1 MRLESVIDSGC
12 AGVMHCKI
20 RLVFFL
26 SILEYSIVG
35 NFIDYSEVKDRH
47 LRSIGIIPKLAVG
60 QKLLFA
66 TPEFMR
72 SCWVFFFCDSLPS
85 TCCKL
90 QHVDFLLGN
99 DPSSS
104 NKLPVYW
111 SAESFCFPL
120 ILVGLMTPEDLR
132 KVGLLDPTKMTGH
145 RVTRNPCKM
154 LGIQGFYSVHYVC
167 FSKWF

>member
-1 MRLESVIDSGC
+1 MEGYIQLRCFRTDYKPLYKDAIHQPVTNILYWKSTKVRLESVIDSGC

-72 SCWVFFFCDSLPS
+72 SC
-85 TCCKL
+85 
-90 QHVDFLLGN
+90 
-99 DPSSS
+99 
-104 NKLPVYW
+104 
-111 SAESFCFPL
+111 
-120 ILVGLMTPEDLR
+120 
-132 KVGLLDPTKMTGH
+132 
-145 RVTRNPCKM
+145 
-154 LGIQGFYSVHYVC
+154 
-167 FSKWF
+167 